1 MVRTGSDFRGI
12 TGSMRVAHLA
22 DAHQMTA
29 EVHSGGLPNIHLAA
43 AVRNNSYYESMVL
56 TNPIQVEPGV
66 GRDGNV
72 KAPLAPGIGFE
83 IDLGE
88 LRAGRPP
95 SRLPG

>member
-1 MVRTGSDFRGI
+1 
-12 TGSMRVAHLA
+12 
-22 DAHQMTA
+22 MTA
-29 EVHSGGLPNIHLAA
+29 EVHGGGLPSIHLAA

-56 TNPIQVEPGV
+56 TNPVRVEPGV
-66 GRDGNV
+66 GSDGHV

-83 IDLGE
+83 IDLGG